1 VNVISLDRAVALLLA
16 GEPVAIPTET
26 VYGLACDAAN
36 PRAIKRLYALKGR
49 PADHPVIVHVA
60 DVDALE
66 YWACEVP
73 PIARALAAA
82 FWPGPLTLI
91 LRRAAH
97 VSDAV
102 TGGQDTVGLRCPAH
116 PLALALLE
124 ACEAAGIRGLAA
136 PSANRFGHVSPT
148 VPAHVE
154 AEFGGAVPLLDGGT
168 CAVGIESTI
177 VDLSGAEARILRP
190 GMLDADALSA
200 VITLAGE
207 AAATDIP
214 RVSGSLAAHYA
225 PDTALEIVSSEALR
239 ERIVRL
245 SADGLKI
252 GVLTHTF
259 HAKDATATPERLTW
273 LTLPQDP
280 AGYARGLYA
289 ALRAADVAQLG
300 CLLVESVPE
309 ARAWAGVRDRLAR
322 AACGSG
328 RALPK

>member
-1 VNVISLDRAVALLLA
+1 M
-16 GEPVAIPTET
+16 AI
-26 VYGLACDAAN
+26 A
-36 PRAIKRLYALKGR
+36 RLYAIKGR

-60 DVDALE
+60 NAQALD

-73 PIARALAAA
+73 PAARALADA

-102 TGGQDTVGLRCPAH
+102 TGGQDTVGLRCPDH
-116 PLALALLE
+116 PLAQALLN
-124 ACEAAGIRGLAA
+124 ACADAGIQGLAA

-148 VPAHVE
+148 APAHVE
-154 AEFGGAVPLLDGGT
+154 AEFGGTVPILDGGD

-190 GMLDADALSA
+190 GMLASDALSA
-200 VITLAGE
+200 VITLATE
-207 AAATDIP
+207 ATVADVVP

-225 PDTALEIVSSEALR
+225 PDTALEIVPLTILPARVAGL
-239 ERIVRL
+239 L
-245 SADGLKI
+245 SAGLKL
-252 GVLTHTF
+252 GVLAHTLQ
-259 HAKDATATPERLTW
+259 ARASSSMDAELTW
-273 LTLPQDP
+273 LMLPNDP

-289 ALRAADVAQLG
+289 ALRAADASG
-300 CLLVESVPE
+300 IAHLLVETVPE
-309 ARAWAGVRDRLAR
+309 TPAWAGVRDRLAR

-328 RALPK
+328 RAAHP